1 MTDFTAPAANAPD
14 PFHQRMT
21 VTYDSGNEVDF
32 EYVGDVTPQGGFL
45 IYRRP
50 DGKIHMISAA
60 EISEVVLH

>member
-1 MTDFTAPAANAPD
+1 MTDFTAPAANAPVQS
-14 PFHQRMT
+14 QRMT
-21 VTYDSGNEVDF
+21 VTYDNDSEVDF
-32 EYVGDVTPQGGFL
+32 EYVGEVTPQGGFL